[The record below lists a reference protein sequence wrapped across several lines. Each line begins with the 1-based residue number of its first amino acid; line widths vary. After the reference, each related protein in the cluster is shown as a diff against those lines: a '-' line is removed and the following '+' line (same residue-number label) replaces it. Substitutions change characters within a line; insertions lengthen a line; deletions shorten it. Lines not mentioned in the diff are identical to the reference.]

1 MTTFKVQYRGV
12 SIPESILTP
21 GLFGAGILDAFKKGV
36 DGVLDQDVQAE
47 PEYEYFTDGDADPY
61 TYYRRFKP
69 GQEYGDFLGGRGGL
83 WYEDQDTSR
92 EDMTDDYGYDPVSFE
107 DMPEWARVA
116 ATRE

>member
-21 GLFGAGILDAFKKGV
+21 GVFGAGILDAFKKGV

-47 PEYEYFTDGDADPY
+47 PEFEYFTDGDADPY

-69 GQEYGDFLGGRGGL
+69 GQEHGEFLAGRDGR
-83 WYEDQDTSR
+83 WVPDTHADL
-92 EDMTDDYGYDPVSFE
+92 EEVIHAYGYRSVRFE
-107 DMPEWARVA
+107 DMPEWARTA
-116 ATRE
+116 ITRE